1 MIRNILADI
10 RYGARA
16 LSSRP
21 GFAAVVMLTLA
32 LGIGVNV
39 AIFSLFRE
47 ILLRP
52 LPVAEPD
59 RLVALTDPSPKLIGQ
74 MLPPLFAQQRQS
86 DSGGLD
92 TLFSYPMFRDL
103 ESAQEPFVGLAAYTS
118 LEASVS
124 TGPQARLM
132 KGVLVSGSY
141 FSLLGLQPA
150 LGRLLGEQDD
160 RVAGQAESV
169 VLSHAY
175 WQSEFG
181 GDPAVLGRTLTVN
194 DVTLTVV
201 GVAPREFQGTVVGAR
216 PSFFAP
222 ITIKFPTD
230 DTGILSQA
238 LFPNHTRRDFYWA
251 HLLGRLKPGVTREA
265 AAAAMNPRYSAIL
278 SEVEAP
284 LLSGVDEQQRAAF
297 RSRALVLEPAAR
309 GLTSSAILSPARN
322 SLGLLLAVS
331 GVVLLLCCA
340 NVAGLMLL
348 RATAR
353 SGEMAVRA
361 SMGATR
367 GRLASLLLAESL
379 VLALPAALLSL
390 PLATLILRGAN
401 RVPGIAAAA
410 PDVSLSAAAAFVAIG
425 VAVASALAA
434 GLFPVRGLIRTEPG
448 KALQAYGAR
457 QTTTRGLARFRAALA
472 TAQVAL
478 SMALLAMTGM
488 FAQSLANIARLD
500 LGVDLD
506 SIVMFEASRGVDR
519 FTDTSLFGR
528 IGEALEGI
536 PGVSS
541 VATSGTP
548 VLSLAASAN
557 QPLAVEGVDAAAL
570 STFMNRVSA
579 NFFQTFDVEL
589 LAGRTFNDTD
599 SFGSVIVNQRFAEHF
614 GLEPDELV
622 GRTISSSPVRIEIV
636 GVVANLRSGKVTGEI
651 APQTFIRIATRNARS
666 PNSTFYVRSARPP
679 DELMTLVRE
688 TVARVDPMMPITN
701 LQTMQQQFRTNV
713 EIERFVAG
721 ASTAFA
727 VLATVLAALGLYGVL
742 AYSVAQRAR
751 EIGLRVAL
759 GAPANR
765 IRGMVLRQVA
775 GMAVSGIVL
784 GAAAAWFLGY
794 AARAVLFGVEAGDP
808 LALAAAVVVL
818 AAVTFGAACI
828 PARRAARVDPVVAL
842 RSE

>member
-297 RSRALVLEPAAR
+297 RSRALVLEPAVR
-309 GLTSSAILSPARN
+309 GLTSSAILSPA
-322 SLGLLLAVS
+322 
-331 GVVLLLCCA
+331 
-340 NVAGLMLL
+340 
-348 RATAR
+348 
-353 SGEMAVRA
+353 
-361 SMGATR
+361 
-367 GRLASLLLAESL
+367 
-379 VLALPAALLSL
+379 
-390 PLATLILRGAN
+390 
-401 RVPGIAAAA
+401 
-410 PDVSLSAAAAFVAIG
+410 
-425 VAVASALAA
+425 
-434 GLFPVRGLIRTEPG
+434 
-448 KALQAYGAR
+448 Q
-457 QTTTRGLARFRAALA
+457 
-472 TAQVAL
+472 
-478 SMALLAMTGM
+478 
-488 FAQSLANIARLD
+488 
-500 LGVDLD
+500 
-506 SIVMFEASRGVDR
+506 
-519 FTDTSLFGR
+519 
-528 IGEALEGI
+528 
-536 PGVSS
+536 
-541 VATSGTP
+541 
-548 VLSLAASAN
+548 
-557 QPLAVEGVDAAAL
+557 
-570 STFMNRVSA
+570 
-579 NFFQTFDVEL
+579 
-589 LAGRTFNDTD
+589 
-599 SFGSVIVNQRFAEHF
+599 
-614 GLEPDELV
+614 
-622 GRTISSSPVRIEIV
+622 
-636 GVVANLRSGKVTGEI
+636 
-651 APQTFIRIATRNARS
+651 
-666 PNSTFYVRSARPP
+666 
-679 DELMTLVRE
+679 
-688 TVARVDPMMPITN
+688 
-701 LQTMQQQFRTNV
+701 
-713 EIERFVAG
+713 
-721 ASTAFA
+721 
-727 VLATVLAALGLYGVL
+727 
-742 AYSVAQRAR
+742 
-751 EIGLRVAL
+751 
-759 GAPANR
+759 
-765 IRGMVLRQVA
+765 
-775 GMAVSGIVL
+775 
-784 GAAAAWFLGY
+784 
-794 AARAVLFGVEAGDP
+794 
-808 LALAAAVVVL
+808 
-818 AAVTFGAACI
+818 
-828 PARRAARVDPVVAL
+828 
-842 RSE
+842 